1 MAHRIS
7 SNDSRAHMVH
17 DAPRE
22 AFEAEILSQL
32 DSLYWLSLRLTADP
46 SRAEDLVQDTLL
58 KAFRSW
64 QRFQPGTNIRGWLFT
79 ILRNTFVSAYRRGQ
93 HEPIPMEVETA
104 EQHAVFRTMAD
115 EDPEGTFFAQ
125 IVDAR
130 VLEALDALPDDF
142 REALV
147 LSAIE
152 CLSNAEIA
160 GVLDIPVG
168 TVKSR
173 VFRARRRLQE
183 ALYDHAVEMGYARA
197 RSA

>member
-1 MAHRIS
+1 
-7 SNDSRAHMVH
+7 MVPVH
-17 DAPRE
+17 EAPRQ

-32 DSLYWLSLRLTADP
+32 DSLYCPALRLTADP
-46 SRAEDLVQDTLL
+46 SRAEDLVQETLL

-64 QRFQPGTNIRGWLFT
+64 QQFQPGTNIRSWLFT
-79 ILRNTFVSAYRRGQ
+79 ILRNTFISAYRRRRR
-93 HEPIPMEVETA
+93 EPIPTDIETA
-104 EQHAVFRTMAD
+104 EQHAVFGKDA
-115 EDPEGTFFAQ
+115 EDPEGTFFARM
-125 IVDAR
+125 VDPR

-160 GVLDIPVG
+160 GMLDIPVG

-183 ALYDHAVEMGYARA
+183 ALYGYALEMGYVRA